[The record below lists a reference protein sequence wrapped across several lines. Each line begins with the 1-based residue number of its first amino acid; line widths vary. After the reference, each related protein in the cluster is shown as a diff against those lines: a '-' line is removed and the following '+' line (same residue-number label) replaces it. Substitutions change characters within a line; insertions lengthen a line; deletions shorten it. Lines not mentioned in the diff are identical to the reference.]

1 MLSSDI
7 DVWDTLNQPYN
18 YNILIRNIY
27 FKKKKFLRKTY
38 NNWIGKIS
46 KPFSN
51 DIDWWVNVIGERNN
65 LNSDL
70 FHYFCILE
78 TLNELKKKKINIETI
93 KVDSIYLKKIILKKN
108 FLVKNIVTGKLIKK
122 DFLKILKIIF
132 YQTFIFILAKFY
144 KKDFNSEISIIDYFI
159 VGNSLS
165 TQRYYGELENKIKKY
180 KNVFFVPTIVNTNI
194 LDLTRLVKNI
204 RYKKNFFLKE
214 SLINTSNF
222 FQSIF
227 YFTRLKK
234 FNKKYRNILNY
245 DLSEIVKDEL
255 QCLRNYN
262 TIIISLNNYF
272 FFKSLKEKKFNIKTS
287 VNWFE
292 NTAVDKGWNFGLN
305 KFFKNVN
312 SYGYQGFTC
321 YKDFLCLD
329 PVKHEAQ
336 YKLIPN
342 KIIIIGKKYFK
353 PKIEFYNKLKI
364 LQGYAFRFSYL
375 SKQFLKN
382 KNLILVCL
390 NLDNKINKDL
400 IDIINQSQFLKK
412 EKIVFK
418 IHPALRFNKKDFI
431 NKNYIISEE
440 PFEYLIGRS
449 KALITAG
456 SSSTIIESVCNGVPV
471 IIPFKD
477 CMTEFSLEMINLPK
491 KLYKICEYKKNFD
504 KDLKYILNKKNIL
517 SLKKIRNLKKNYFN
531 INKSNKLINFDKIF

>member
-7 DVWDTLNQPYN
+7 DVWDTLSQPYD

-27 FKKKKFLRKTY
+27 FQKKKILRKTY
-38 NNWIGKIS
+38 NNWIEKIS
-46 KPFSN
+46 KPFSS

-78 TLNELKKKKINIETI
+78 TLNELKKKKIKIETI
-93 KVDSIYLKKIILKKN
+93 KVNSAHLKKIILKKN
-108 FLVKNIVTGKLIKK
+108 FLVRNIITEKLIKK
-122 DFLKILKIIF
+122 DFLMILKIIL
-132 YQTFIFILAKFY
+132 YQIFVFILAKFY
-144 KKDFNSEISIIDYFI
+144 KKNVNSEISIIDYFI
-159 VGNSLS
+159 VGNNLS
-165 TQRYYGELENKIKKY
+165 TKRYYGELEDKIKY
-180 KNVFFVPTIVNTNI
+180 ENVFFVPTIVNTKI
-194 LDLTRLVKNI
+194 LDLISLVKNI
-204 RYKKNFFLKE
+204 KYKKNFFLKE
-214 SLINTSNF
+214 SLIDISNF
-222 FQSIF
+222 FQSIT

-234 FNKKYRNILNY
+234 FNKKYKNIFNY
-245 DLSEIVKDEL
+245 DLSEIVLDEL
-255 QCLRNYN
+255 QSLRNYN

-272 FFKSLKEKKFNIKTS
+272 FFKSLKRKNFKIKTS

-329 PVKHEAQ
+329 PVKHEVQ

-364 LQGYAFRFSYL
+364 LQGYAFRFDYL
-375 SKQFLKN
+375 TKQHLKK

-390 NLDNKINKDL
+390 NLDKKINT
-400 IDIINQSQFLKK
+400 DIINTIKQSQFLKNK
-412 EKIVFK
+412 KIIFK
-418 IHPALRFNKKDFI
+418 THPALRINKKDFI
-431 NKNYIISEE
+431 NKNYIISKES
-440 PFEYLIGRS
+440 FEYLIRRS

-456 SSSTIIESVCNGVPV
+456 SSSIIIESICNGVPV
-471 IIPFKD
+471 IVPFKD
-477 CMTEFSLEMINLPK
+477 YMTQFSLEMIDLPK
-491 KLYKICEYKKNFD
+491 KLYRVSDDKKNFD
-504 KDLKYILNKKNIL
+504 KNLNYFLNKKSILTIKNINN
-517 SLKKIRNLKKNYFN
+517 IKKNYFN
-531 INKSNKLINFDKIF
+531 LNENNKLINFSKIF

>member
-27 FKKKKFLRKTY
+27 FQKKKFLRKTY

-78 TLNELKKKKINIETI
+78 TLNELKKKKINIKTI
-93 KVDSIYLKKIILKKN
+93 KINSIYLKKIILKKN
-108 FLVKNIVTGKLIKK
+108 FLVKNIVTKKLIKK
-122 DFLKILKIIF
+122 DFLRILKIIF

-144 KKDFNSEISIIDYFI
+144 KKNVNSEISIIDYFI
-159 VGNSLS
+159 VGNNLS
-165 TQRYYGELENKIKKY
+165 TKRYYGKLEDKIKY
-180 KNVFFVPTIVNTNI
+180 ENIFFVPTIVNTNI
-194 LDLTRLVKNI
+194 LDLISLVKNI
-204 RYKKNFFLKE
+204 RHKKNIFLKE

-222 FQSIF
+222 FQSIS

-234 FNKKYRNILNY
+234 FDKKYKNILNY
-245 DLSEIVKDEL
+245 DLSEIVLDEL
-255 QCLRNYN
+255 KCLRNYN

-272 FFKSLKEKKFNIKTS
+272 FFKTLKDKKFKIKTS
-287 VNWFE
+287 INWFE

-329 PVKHEAQ
+329 PVKHEVQ

-364 LQGYAFRFSYL
+364 LQGYAFRFDYL
-375 SKQFLKN
+375 IKQPLKK

-390 NLDNKINKDL
+390 NLDKKINT
-400 IDIINQSQFLKK
+400 DIINTIKQSQFLKNK
-412 EKIVFK
+412 KIIFK
-418 IHPALRFNKKDFI
+418 IHPALKINKKDFS
-431 NKNYIISEE
+431 NKNYIISKKS
-440 PFEYLIGRS
+440 FEYLIGRS

-456 SSSTIIESVCNGVPV
+456 SSSTIIESICNGVPV
-471 IIPFKD
+471 IVPFKD
-477 CMTEFSLEMINLPK
+477 YMTEFSLETIDLPK
-491 KLYKICEYKKNFD
+491 KLYRVSEDKKNFD
-504 KDLKYILNKKNIL
+504 KNLNYFLNKKNIL
-517 SLKKIRNLKKNYFN
+517 TIKNVKNIKKNYFN
-531 INKSNKLINFDKIF
+531 LNENNKLINFSKIF

>member
-7 DVWDTLNQPYN
+7 DVWDTLSQPYD

-27 FKKKKFLRKTY
+27 FQKKKILRKTY
-38 NNWIGKIS
+38 NNWIGEIS
-46 KPFSN
+46 KPFSS

-78 TLNELKKKKINIETI
+78 TLNELKKKKIKIKTI
-93 KVDSIYLKKIILKKN
+93 KVNSAHLKKIILKKN
-108 FLVKNIVTGKLIKK
+108 FLVSNIIAEKLIKK
-122 DFLKILKIIF
+122 DFLRILKIIL
-132 YQTFIFILAKFY
+132 YQIFVFILAKFY
-144 KKDFNSEISIIDYFI
+144 KKKVNSEISIIDYFI
-159 VGNSLS
+159 VGNNLS
-165 TQRYYGELENKIKKY
+165 TKRYYGELEDKIKY
-180 KNVFFVPTIVNTNI
+180 ENVFFVPTIVNTKI
-194 LDLTRLVKNI
+194 LDLICLVKNI
-204 RYKKNFFLKE
+204 KYKKNFFLKE
-214 SLINTSNF
+214 SLIDISNF
-222 FQSIF
+222 FQSIT

-234 FNKKYRNILNY
+234 FNKKYKNIFNY
-245 DLSEIVKDEL
+245 DLSEIVLDEL
-255 QCLRNYN
+255 QSLRNYN

-272 FFKSLKEKKFNIKTS
+272 FFKSLKRKNFKIKTS

-329 PVKHEAQ
+329 PVKHEVQ

-364 LQGYAFRFSYL
+364 LQGYAFRFDYL
-375 SKQFLKN
+375 TKQHLKK

-390 NLDNKINKDL
+390 NLDKKINT
-400 IDIINQSQFLKK
+400 DIINTIKQSQFLKNK
-412 EKIVFK
+412 KIIFK
-418 IHPALRFNKKDFI
+418 THPALRINKKDFI
-431 NKNYIISEE
+431 NKNYIISKES
-440 PFEYLIGRS
+440 FEYLIRRS

-456 SSSTIIESVCNGVPV
+456 SSSTIIESICNGVPV
-471 IIPFKD
+471 IVPFKD
-477 CMTEFSLEMINLPK
+477 YMTQFSLEMIDLPK
-491 KLYKICEYKKNFD
+491 KLYRVSDDKKNFD
-504 KDLKYILNKKNIL
+504 KNLNYFLNKKSILTIKNINN
-517 SLKKIRNLKKNYFN
+517 IKKNYFN
-531 INKSNKLINFDKIF
+531 LNESNKLINFSKIF

>member
-7 DVWDTLNQPYN
+7 DVWDTLSQPYD

-27 FKKKKFLRKTY
+27 FQKKKILRKTY

-78 TLNELKKKKINIETI
+78 TLNELKKKKIKIETI
-93 KVDSIYLKKIILKKN
+93 KVNSAHLKKIILKKN
-108 FLVKNIVTGKLIKK
+108 FLVRNIITEKLIKK
-122 DFLKILKIIF
+122 DFLMILKIIL
-132 YQTFIFILAKFY
+132 YQIFVFILAKFY
-144 KKDFNSEISIIDYFI
+144 KKNVNSEISIIDYFI
-159 VGNSLS
+159 VGNNLS
-165 TQRYYGELENKIKKY
+165 TKRYYGELEDKIKY
-180 KNVFFVPTIVNTNI
+180 ENVFFVPTIVNTKI
-194 LDLTRLVKNI
+194 LDLICLVKNI
-204 RYKKNFFLKE
+204 KYKKNFFLKE
-214 SLINTSNF
+214 SLIDISNF
-222 FQSIF
+222 FQSIT

-234 FNKKYRNILNY
+234 FNKKYKNIFNY
-245 DLSEIVKDEL
+245 DLSEIVLDEL
-255 QCLRNYN
+255 QSLRNYN

-272 FFKSLKEKKFNIKTS
+272 FFKSLKRKNFKIKTS

-329 PVKHEAQ
+329 PVKHEVQ

-364 LQGYAFRFSYL
+364 LQGYAFRFDYL
-375 SKQFLKN
+375 TKQHLKK

-390 NLDNKINKDL
+390 NLDKKINT
-400 IDIINQSQFLKK
+400 DIINTIKQSQFLKNK
-412 EKIVFK
+412 KIIFK
-418 IHPALRFNKKDFI
+418 THPALRINKKDFI
-431 NKNYIISEE
+431 NKNYIISKES
-440 PFEYLIGRS
+440 FEYLIRRS

-456 SSSTIIESVCNGVPV
+456 SSSIIIESICNGVPV
-471 IIPFKD
+471 IVPFKD
-477 CMTEFSLEMINLPK
+477 YMTQFSLEMIDLPK
-491 KLYKICEYKKNFD
+491 KLYRVSEDKKNFD
-504 KDLKYILNKKNIL
+504 KNLNYFLNKKSILTIKNINN
-517 SLKKIRNLKKNYFN
+517 IKKNYFN
-531 INKSNKLINFDKIF
+531 LNENNKLINFSKIF

>member
-7 DVWDTLNQPYN
+7 DVWDTLSQPYD

-27 FKKKKFLRKTY
+27 FQKKKILRKTY
-38 NNWIGKIS
+38 NNWIEKIS
-46 KPFSN
+46 KPFSS

-78 TLNELKKKKINIETI
+78 TLNELKKKKIKIETI
-93 KVDSIYLKKIILKKN
+93 KVNSAHLKKIILKKN
-108 FLVKNIVTGKLIKK
+108 FLVRNIITEKLIKK
-122 DFLKILKIIF
+122 DFLIILKIIL
-132 YQTFIFILAKFY
+132 YQIFVFILAKFY
-144 KKDFNSEISIIDYFI
+144 KKNVNSEISIIDYFI
-159 VGNSLS
+159 VGNNLS
-165 TQRYYGELENKIKKY
+165 TKRYYGELEDKIKY
-180 KNVFFVPTIVNTNI
+180 ENVFFVPTIVNTKI
-194 LDLTRLVKNI
+194 LDLISLVKNI
-204 RYKKNFFLKE
+204 KYKKNFFLKE
-214 SLINTSNF
+214 SLIDISNF
-222 FQSIF
+222 FQSIT

-234 FNKKYRNILNY
+234 FNKKYKNIFNY
-245 DLSEIVKDEL
+245 DLSEIVLDEL
-255 QCLRNYN
+255 QSLRNYN

-272 FFKSLKEKKFNIKTS
+272 FFKSLKRKNFKIKTS

-329 PVKHEAQ
+329 PVKHEVQ

-364 LQGYAFRFSYL
+364 LQGYAFRFDYL
-375 SKQFLKN
+375 TKQHLKK

-390 NLDNKINKDL
+390 NLDKKINT
-400 IDIINQSQFLKK
+400 DIINTIKQSQFLKNK
-412 EKIVFK
+412 KIIFK
-418 IHPALRFNKKDFI
+418 THPALRINKKDFI
-431 NKNYIISEE
+431 NKNYIISKES
-440 PFEYLIGRS
+440 FEYLIRRS

-456 SSSTIIESVCNGVPV
+456 SSSIIIESICNGVPV
-471 IIPFKD
+471 IVPFKD
-477 CMTEFSLEMINLPK
+477 YMTQFSLEMIDLPK
-491 KLYKICEYKKNFD
+491 KLYRVSEDKKNFD
-504 KDLKYILNKKNIL
+504 KNLNYFLNKKSILTIKNINN
-517 SLKKIRNLKKNYFN
+517 IKKNYFN
-531 INKSNKLINFDKIF
+531 LNENNKLINFSKIF

>member
-7 DVWDTLNQPYN
+7 DVWDTLSQPYD

-27 FKKKKFLRKTY
+27 FQKKKILRKTY
-38 NNWIGKIS
+38 NNWIEKIS
-46 KPFSN
+46 KPFSS

-78 TLNELKKKKINIETI
+78 TLNELKKKKIKIKTI
-93 KVDSIYLKKIILKKN
+93 KVNSAHLKKIILKKN
-108 FLVKNIVTGKLIKK
+108 FLVRNIITEKLIKK
-122 DFLKILKIIF
+122 DFLMILKIIL
-132 YQTFIFILAKFY
+132 YQIFVFILAKFY
-144 KKDFNSEISIIDYFI
+144 KKKVNSEISIIDYFI
-159 VGNSLS
+159 VGNNLS
-165 TQRYYGELENKIKKY
+165 TKRYYGELEDKIKY
-180 KNVFFVPTIVNTNI
+180 ENVFFVPTIVNTKI
-194 LDLTRLVKNI
+194 LDLISLVKNI
-204 RYKKNFFLKE
+204 KYKKNFFLKE
-214 SLINTSNF
+214 SLIDISNF
-222 FQSIF
+222 FQSIT

-234 FNKKYRNILNY
+234 FNKKYKNIFNY
-245 DLSEIVKDEL
+245 DLSEIVLDEL
-255 QCLRNYN
+255 QSLRNYN

-272 FFKSLKEKKFNIKTS
+272 FFKSLKRKNFKIKTS

-329 PVKHEAQ
+329 PVKHEVQ

-364 LQGYAFRFSYL
+364 LQGYAFRFDYL
-375 SKQFLKN
+375 TKQHLKK

-390 NLDNKINKDL
+390 NLDKKINT
-400 IDIINQSQFLKK
+400 DIINTIKQSQFLKNK
-412 EKIVFK
+412 KIIFK
-418 IHPALRFNKKDFI
+418 THPALRINKKDFI
-431 NKNYIISEE
+431 NKNYIISKES
-440 PFEYLIGRS
+440 FEYLIRRS

-456 SSSTIIESVCNGVPV
+456 SSSTIIESICNGVPV
-471 IIPFKD
+471 IVPFKD
-477 CMTEFSLEMINLPK
+477 YMTQFSLEMIDLPK
-491 KLYKICEYKKNFD
+491 KLYRVSEDKKNFD
-504 KDLKYILNKKNIL
+504 KNLNYFLNKKSILTIKNINN
-517 SLKKIRNLKKNYFN
+517 IKKNYFN
-531 INKSNKLINFDKIF
+531 LNENNKLINFSKIF

>member
-1 MLSSDI
+1 MFSSDI

-27 FKKKKFLRKTY
+27 FQKKKILRKTY

-78 TLNELKKKKINIETI
+78 TLNELKKKKINIKTI
-93 KVDSIYLKKIILKKN
+93 KVNSIYLKKIILKKH
-108 FLVKNIVTGKLIKK
+108 FLVKNIVTEKLIKK
-122 DFLKILKIIF
+122 DFLRILKIIF

-144 KKDFNSEISIIDYFI
+144 KKNVNSEISIIDYFI

-165 TQRYYGELENKIKKY
+165 TKRYYGKLEDKIKY
-180 KNVFFVPTIVNTNI
+180 ENIFFVPTIVNTNI
-194 LDLTRLVKNI
+194 LDLISLVKNI
-204 RYKKNFFLKE
+204 RYKKNIFLKE
-214 SLINTSNF
+214 SLINTSDF
-222 FQSIF
+222 FQSIS

-234 FNKKYRNILNY
+234 FDKKYKNILNY
-245 DLSEIVKDEL
+245 DLSEIVLDEL
-255 QCLRNYN
+255 KCLRNYN

-272 FFKSLKEKKFNIKTS
+272 FFKTLKDKKFKIKTS

-329 PVKHEAQ
+329 PVKHEVQ

-364 LQGYAFRFSYL
+364 LQGYAFRFDYL
-375 SKQFLKN
+375 IKQHLKK

-390 NLDNKINKDL
+390 NLNKKINT
-400 IDIINQSQFLKK
+400 DIINTIKQSQFLKNK
-412 EKIVFK
+412 KIIFK
-418 IHPALRFNKKDFI
+418 IHPALKINKKDFF
-431 NKNYIISEE
+431 NKNYIISKK

-456 SSSTIIESVCNGVPV
+456 SSSTIIESICNGVPV
-471 IIPFKD
+471 IVPFKD
-477 CMTEFSLEMINLPK
+477 YMTEFSLETIDLPK
-491 KLYKICEYKKNFD
+491 KLYRVSEDKKNFD
-504 KDLKYILNKKNIL
+504 KNLNYFLNKKNIL
-517 SLKKIRNLKKNYFN
+517 TIKNVKNIKKNYFN
-531 INKSNKLINFDKIF
+531 LNENNKLINFSKIF

>member
-7 DVWDTLNQPYN
+7 DVWDTLSQPYD

-27 FKKKKFLRKTY
+27 FQKKKILRKTY
-38 NNWIGKIS
+38 NNWIEKIS
-46 KPFSN
+46 KPFSS

-78 TLNELKKKKINIETI
+78 TLNELKKKKIKIKTI
-93 KVDSIYLKKIILKKN
+93 KVNSAHLKKIILKKN
-108 FLVKNIVTGKLIKK
+108 FLVRNIITEKLIKK
-122 DFLKILKIIF
+122 DFLMILKIIL
-132 YQTFIFILAKFY
+132 YQIFVFILAKFY
-144 KKDFNSEISIIDYFI
+144 KKKVNSEISIIDYFI
-159 VGNSLS
+159 VGNNLS
-165 TQRYYGELENKIKKY
+165 TKRYYGELEDKIKY
-180 KNVFFVPTIVNTNI
+180 ENVFFVPTIVNTKI
-194 LDLTRLVKNI
+194 LDLISLVKNI
-204 RYKKNFFLKE
+204 KYKKNFFLKE
-214 SLINTSNF
+214 SLIDISNF
-222 FQSIF
+222 FQSIT

-234 FNKKYRNILNY
+234 FNKKYKNIFNY
-245 DLSEIVKDEL
+245 DLSEIVLDEL
-255 QCLRNYN
+255 QSLRNYN

-272 FFKSLKEKKFNIKTS
+272 FFKSLKKKNFKIKTS

-329 PVKHEAQ
+329 PVKHEVQ

-364 LQGYAFRFSYL
+364 LQGYAFRFDYL
-375 SKQFLKN
+375 TKQHLKK

-390 NLDNKINKDL
+390 NLDKKINT
-400 IDIINQSQFLKK
+400 DIINTIKQSQFLKNK
-412 EKIVFK
+412 KIIFK
-418 IHPALRFNKKDFI
+418 THPALRINKKDFI
-431 NKNYIISEE
+431 NKNYIISKES
-440 PFEYLIGRS
+440 FEYLIRRS

-456 SSSTIIESVCNGVPV
+456 SSSIIIESICNGVPV
-471 IIPFKD
+471 IVPFKD
-477 CMTEFSLEMINLPK
+477 YMTQFSLEMIDLPK
-491 KLYKICEYKKNFD
+491 KLYRVSEDKKNFD
-504 KDLKYILNKKNIL
+504 KNLNYFLNKKSILTIKNINN
-517 SLKKIRNLKKNYFN
+517 IKKNYFN
-531 INKSNKLINFDKIF
+531 LNENNKLINFSKIF